1 MPYLTHADAEVA
13 KAAEAEAAARSKIA
27 ITAPVHKPVIAA
39 TAPARNGEA
48 EFGSTCALKRSA
60 RRRRR
65 SQRGDQPL
73 HLRQVVQVP
82 LARVVAPP
90 LVAQGRG
97 WFVPEQ
103 NPSFVL
109 AEVPVPPGKAPK
121 KGANK
126 VGKEK
131 SDKAPG
137 PKQLKVWAEK
147 HDVVLVQYVLAAG
160 YPRLSVTGRKGK

>member
-1 MPYLTHADAEVA
+1 AA

-27 ITAPVHKPVIAA
+27 ATAPARKPVIAA

-48 EFGSTCALKRSA
+48 ERIDM
-60 RRRRR
+60 RRR
-65 SQRGDQPL
+65 SATRRPSS
-73 HLRQVVQVP
+73 
-82 LARVVAPP
+82 APP
-90 LVAQGRG
+90 PGSSSSCSRACAASRGPRAQVGGTVAAVGGSGTTCTNCGQRKPD
-97 WFVPEQ
+97 PE

-109 AEVPVPPGKAPK
+109 AEVP

-147 HDVVLVQYVLAAG
+147 HDVALVQYALAAG
-160 YPRLSVTGRKGK
+160 YPRLSVTGGKGK

>member
-1 MPYLTHADAEVA
+1 MRAA

-27 ITAPVHKPVIAA
+27 V
-39 TAPARNGEA
+39 TAPAR
-48 EFGSTCALKRSA
+48 KPRSV
-60 RRRRR
+60 RSRRR
-65 SQRGDQPL
+65 SATRRPSPAPPPGSSSSCSRGCAASRGP
-73 HLRQVVQVP
+73 R
-82 LARVVAPP
+82 ARVGGTVAAVGGGSGTTCTNCGQRKPD
-90 LVAQGRG
+90 
-97 WFVPEQ
+97 PE

-137 PKQLKVWAEK
+137 PKHLKVWAEK
-147 HDVVLVQYVLAAG
+147 HDVALVQYALAAG
-160 YPRLSVTGRKGK
+160 YPRLSVTGGKSK